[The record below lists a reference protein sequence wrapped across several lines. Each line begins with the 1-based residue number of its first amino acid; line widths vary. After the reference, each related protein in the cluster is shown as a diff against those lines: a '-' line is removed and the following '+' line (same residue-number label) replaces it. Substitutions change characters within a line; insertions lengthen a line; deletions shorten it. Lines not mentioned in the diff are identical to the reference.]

1 MIASQYNY
9 LFYLTVRILNWC
21 SNKIIIRPLI
31 SLLKLL
37 PISEH
42 RMERVKKENIY
53 PINSYSKT
61 TNVLFAFNLMM
72 WTLSCLMTTIGLLII
87 HFSGKLNIENSFIIV
102 LWSAVLLSIIINYLT
117 LWKSNRYESYFRK
130 LKQKTRTKRDY
141 VTAILYHLTITTIC
155 FLTAIYT

>member
-1 MIASQYNY
+1 
-9 LFYLTVRILNWC
+9 
-21 SNKIIIRPLI
+21 
-31 SLLKLL
+31 
-37 PISEH
+37 
-42 RMERVKKENIY
+42 
-53 PINSYSKT
+53 
-61 TNVLFAFNLMM
+61 
-72 WTLSCLMTTIGLLII
+72 MTTIGLLII